1 MGAGEGSGTRVL
13 YAKGR
18 RVQSNSEGALG
29 FCHIVCLAVS
39 TGTVDSGGLI
49 LKENGRKESL
59 RKSFHPLIIQKC
71 PWLRSEGV

>member
-1 MGAGEGSGTRVL
+1 MGAGEGSGKRVL
-13 YAKGR
+13 YAKG